1 MSMSVEATVGAA
13 VALQNFNVQQEAQ
26 ANLLRKTL
34 DIKTQMVTDVL
45 ASMPSTT
52 LAASGS
58 LGTNVN
64 TYA

>member
-13 VALQNFNVQQEAQ
+13 VALQNFNVHQEAQ

-34 DIKTQMVTDVL
+34 DIKTQLVTDVL

-52 LAASGS
+52 LATSGS
-58 LGTNVN
+58 LGTNIN